1 MLKQKGAMMAIDF
14 QEFNTLLEDPGSVS
28 LPIKLLAIV
37 IVLGAVLFLGYK
49 MIIIDQFDQ
58 LARVQSEELDLRSG
72 YEKKQRRANQLP
84 AFKAQLNEMQ
94 DSFGAL
100 IKQLPS
106 NNEIP
111 GLILDISEK
120 GLSNGLEID
129 LFEPK
134 PEIRK
139 EFYAEKPI
147 KLRAKGSYDE
157 LASFVSDLSALSR
170 IVTINNIRLRPENK
184 TKQPRGKKSISRV
197 IMEATIQ
204 TYRYIEEDTEEED
217 A

>member
-1 MLKQKGAMMAIDF
+1 MAIDL
-14 QEFNTLLEDPGSVS
+14 QEFNSLMEDPGNVS
-28 LPIKLLAIV
+28 LPIKIIAIL
-37 IVLGAVLFLGYK
+37 IVFSAVLFLGYK
-49 MIIIDQFDQ
+49 MIVIEQIEQ
-58 LARVQSEELDLRSG
+58 LARVQSQEANLRVA
-72 YEKKQRRANQLP
+72 YQKKQARANQLP
-84 AFKAQLNEMQ
+84 AYKTQLSDMQ
-94 DSFGAL
+94 ESFGSL

-106 NNEIP
+106 NTEIP

-147 KLRAKGSYDE
+147 KLKAKGSYDE
-157 LASFVSDLSALSR
+157 LASFVSDLSALPR
-170 IVTINNIRLRPENK
+170 IVTINDIRLTPEKENK
-184 TKQPRGKKSISRV
+184 EKKSRQKKSARI

-204 TYRYIEEDTEEED
+204 TYRYMEEADEGD

>member
-1 MLKQKGAMMAIDF
+1 MAIDI
-14 QEFNTLLEDPGSVS
+14 QEFNTLMEDPGSVS
-28 LPIKLLAIV
+28 LPVKMIAIL
-37 IVLGAVLFLGYK
+37 IILIGVLFLGYK
-49 MIIIDQFDQ
+49 FIVLEQMGR
-58 LARVQSEELDLRSG
+58 LERVTSEEQNLRVA
-72 YEKKQRRANQLP
+72 YEKKQARANQLP
-84 AFKAQLNEMQ
+84 AYKAQLNEMQ
-94 DSFGAL
+94 DSFGTL

-106 NNEIP
+106 NTEIP

-147 KLRAKGSYDE
+147 KIKARGSYDE

-170 IVTINNIRLRPENK
+170 IVTINDIRLLPEKK
-184 TKQPRGKKSISRV
+184 TEGQKRKKTASRIV
-197 IMEATIQ
+197 MEATIQ
-204 TYRYIEEDTEEED
+204 TYRYIEEGAEED
-217 A
+217 NS

>member
-1 MLKQKGAMMAIDF
+1 MAIDL
-14 QEFNTLLEDPGSVS
+14 QELNDLMEDPGNVS
-28 LPIKLLAIV
+28 LPIKIIAIL

-49 MIIIDQFDQ
+49 MLIIDQIDQ
-58 LARVQSEELDLRSG
+58 LERVQSEELNLRVA
-72 YEKKQRRANQLP
+72 YDKKQARANQLP

-94 DSFGAL
+94 ESFGSL

-106 NNEIP
+106 NTEIP

-134 PEIRK
+134 PEIHK

-147 KLRAKGSYDE
+147 KIKAKGSYDE
-157 LASFVSDLSALSR
+157 LASFVSDLSALPR
-170 IVTINNIRLRPENK
+170 IVTINDIRLTPEKQNK
-184 TKQPRGKKSISRV
+184 EKNKHKKTAARIV
-197 IMEATIQ
+197 MEATIQ
-204 TYRYIEEDTEEED
+204 TYRYMEEGADDEGD
-217 A
+217 V

>member
-1 MLKQKGAMMAIDF
+1 MAIDL
-14 QEFNTLLEDPGSVS
+14 QEFNSLMEDPGNVS
-28 LPIKLLAIV
+28 LPIKIIAIL
-37 IVLGAVLFLGYK
+37 IVLSAVLFLGYK
-49 MIIIDQFDQ
+49 MIIIDQIDQ
-58 LARVQSEELDLRSG
+58 LERVHSEESNLRVS
-72 YEKKQRRANQLP
+72 YEKKQARANQLP
-84 AFKAQLNEMQ
+84 AFKTQLSDMQ
-94 DSFGAL
+94 ESFGSL

-106 NNEIP
+106 NTEIP

-147 KLRAKGSYDE
+147 KIKAKGSYDE
-157 LASFVSDLSALSR
+157 LASFVSDLSALPR
-170 IVTINNIRLRPENK
+170 IVTINDIRLTPEKESKEKNNRKK
-184 TKQPRGKKSISRV
+184 TVSRIV
-197 IMEATIQ
+197 MEATIQ
-204 TYRYIEEDTEEED
+204 TYRYMEEGSDDEGD

>member
-1 MLKQKGAMMAIDF
+1 VAIDI
-14 QEFNTLLEDPGSVS
+14 QEFNTLIEDPGNVS
-28 LPIKLLAIV
+28 LPVKMIAII
-37 IVLGAVLFLGYK
+37 IVLISVLFLGYK
-49 MIIIDQFDQ
+49 LIVLDQMDQ
-58 LARVQSEELDLRSG
+58 LERVQSQEQTLRVA
-72 YEKKQRRANQLP
+72 YEKKQARANQLP

-94 DSFGAL
+94 DSFGSL

-106 NNEIP
+106 NTEIP

-139 EFYAEKPI
+139 EFYAKKPI
-147 KLRAKGSYDE
+147 KLKARGSYDE

-170 IVTINNIRLRPENK
+170 IVTINDIRLLPENK
-184 TKQPRGKKSISRV
+184 KKEQTRKKTASRIV
-197 IMEATIQ
+197 MEATIQ
-204 TYRYIEEDTEEED
+204 TYRYMEEGSDED
-217 A
+217 DS

>member
-1 MLKQKGAMMAIDF
+1 MAIDI
-14 QEFNTLLEDPGSVS
+14 QEFNTLMEDPGSVS
-28 LPIKLLAIV
+28 LPVKIIAIL
-37 IVLGAVLFLGYK
+37 IILIGVLFLGYK
-49 MIIIDQFDQ
+49 FIVLEQMGR
-58 LARVQSEELDLRSG
+58 LERVTSEEQNLRVA
-72 YEKKQRRANQLP
+72 YEKKQARANQLP
-84 AFKAQLNEMQ
+84 AYKAQLNEMQ
-94 DSFGAL
+94 DSFGTL

-106 NNEIP
+106 NTEIP

-147 KLRAKGSYDE
+147 KIKARGSYDE

-170 IVTINNIRLRPENK
+170 IVTINDIRLLPEKK
-184 TKQPRGKKSISRV
+184 TEGQKRKKTASRIV
-197 IMEATIQ
+197 MEATIQ
-204 TYRYIEEDTEEED
+204 TYRYIEEGAEED
-217 A
+217 DS

>member
-1 MLKQKGAMMAIDF
+1 MAIDL
-14 QEFNTLLEDPGSVS
+14 QEFNTLIEDPGNVS
-28 LPIKLLAIV
+28 WPIKMVAVV
-37 IVLGAVLFLGYK
+37 IVLAAVLFLGYK

-58 LARVQSEELDLRSG
+58 LARVQAAELDLRNA
-72 YEKKQRRANQLP
+72 YEKKQQRANQLP

-157 LASFVSDLSALSR
+157 LASFVSDLSALPR
-170 IVTINNIRLRPENK
+170 IVTINDIRLLPEKKK
-184 TKQPRGKKSISRV
+184 TKQHKGKKSTSRV
-197 IMEATIQ
+197 VMEATIQ
-204 TYRYIEEDTEEED
+204 TYRYIEEGAEED
-217 A
+217 ET

>member
-1 MLKQKGAMMAIDF
+1 
-14 QEFNTLLEDPGSVS
+14 
-28 LPIKLLAIV
+28 
-37 IVLGAVLFLGYK
+37 
-49 MIIIDQFDQ
+49 MIIIDQIDQ
-58 LARVQSEELDLRSG
+58 LERVHSEEANLRVS
-72 YEKKQRRANQLP
+72 YEKKQARANQLP
-84 AFKAQLNEMQ
+84 AFKAQLSDMQ
-94 DSFGAL
+94 ESFGSL

-106 NNEIP
+106 NTEIP

-147 KLRAKGSYDE
+147 KLKAKGSYDE
-157 LASFVSDLSALSR
+157 LASFVSDLSALPR
-170 IVTINNIRLRPENK
+170 IVTINDIRLTPEKQNK
-184 TKQPRGKKSISRV
+184 EKNNRKKTVSRI

-204 TYRYIEEDTEEED
+204 TYRYMEEGADDEGD

>member
-1 MLKQKGAMMAIDF
+1 MAIDI
-14 QEFNTLLEDPGSVS
+14 QEFNTLMEDPGSVS
-28 LPIKLLAIV
+28 LPVKMIAIL
-37 IVLGAVLFLGYK
+37 IILMGVLFLGYK
-49 MIIIDQFDQ
+49 FIVLEQMGQ
-58 LARVQSEELDLRSG
+58 LERVKSEEQNLRVA
-72 YEKKQRRANQLP
+72 YEKKQARANQLS
-84 AFKAQLNEMQ
+84 AYKAQLNEMQ

-157 LASFVSDLSALSR
+157 LASFVSDLSALPR
-170 IVTINNIRLRPENK
+170 IVTINDIRLLPEKKK
-184 TKQPRGKKSISRV
+184 TKQHKGKKSTSRV
-197 IMEATIQ
+197 VMEATIQ
-204 TYRYIEEDTEEED
+204 TYRYIEEGAEEEET
-217 A
+217 

>member
-1 MLKQKGAMMAIDF
+1 MAIDL
-14 QEFNTLLEDPGSVS
+14 QEFNILIEDPGSVS
-28 LPIKLLAIV
+28 WSIKTIAIV
-37 IVLGAVLFLGYK
+37 IVLGGVLFLGYK

-58 LARVQSEELDLRSG
+58 LARVQAAELDLRSA

-84 AFKAQLNEMQ
+84 AFKEQLNEMQ
-94 DSFGAL
+94 DSFGVL

-134 PEIRK
+134 PEILK

-157 LASFVSDLSALSR
+157 LASFVSDLSALPR
-170 IVTINNIRLRPENK
+170 IVTINNIRLLPEK
-184 TKQPRGKKSISRV
+184 KKVKKDRRGKSISRV
-197 IMEATIQ
+197 VMEATIQ
-204 TYRYIEEDTEEED
+204 TYRYIEESTEEDEV
-217 A
+217 

>member
-1 MLKQKGAMMAIDF
+1 MGEIMAIDI
-14 QEFNTLLEDPGSVS
+14 QEFNTLIEDPGNVS
-28 LPIKLLAIV
+28 PSIKILAILIIFGV
-37 IVLGAVLFLGYK
+37 VTFLGYK
-49 MIIIDQFDQ
+49 FIILDQMDR
-58 LARVQSEELDLRSG
+58 LGRVQSQEQSLRVM
-72 YEKKQRRANQLP
+72 YEKKQARANQLP
-84 AFKAQLNEMQ
+84 AYKAQLNEMQ
-94 DSFGAL
+94 DSFGTL

-106 NNEIP
+106 NTEIP

-147 KLRAKGSYDE
+147 KIRAKGSYDE
-157 LASFVSDLSALSR
+157 LALFVSDLSALPR
-170 IVTINNIRLRPENK
+170 IVTINDIRLLPEEKKKNK
-184 TKQPRGKKSISRV
+184 KRQKKVSSRIV
-197 IMEATIQ
+197 MEATIQ
-204 TYRYIEEDTEEED
+204 TYRYIEEGSDDEGD

>member
-1 MLKQKGAMMAIDF
+1 MDI
-14 QEFNTLLEDPGSVS
+14 QEFNTLMEDPGSVS
-28 LPIKLLAIV
+28 LPVKMIAIL
-37 IVLGAVLFLGYK
+37 IILIGVLFLGYK
-49 MIIIDQFDQ
+49 FIVLEQMGR
-58 LARVQSEELDLRSG
+58 LERVTSEEQNLRVA
-72 YEKKQRRANQLP
+72 YEKKQARANQLP
-84 AFKAQLNEMQ
+84 AYKAQLNEMQ
-94 DSFGAL
+94 DSFGTL

-106 NNEIP
+106 NTEIP

-147 KLRAKGSYDE
+147 KIKARGSYDE

-170 IVTINNIRLRPENK
+170 IVTINDIRLLPEKK
-184 TKQPRGKKSISRV
+184 TEGQKRKKTASRIV
-197 IMEATIQ
+197 MEATIQ
-204 TYRYIEEDTEEED
+204 TYRYIEEGAEED
-217 A
+217 DS

>member
-1 MLKQKGAMMAIDF
+1 MAIDI
-14 QEFNTLLEDPGSVS
+14 QEFNTLMEDPGSVS
-28 LPIKLLAIV
+28 LPVKMIAIL
-37 IVLGAVLFLGYK
+37 IILIGVLFLGYK
-49 MIIIDQFDQ
+49 FIVLEQMGR
-58 LARVQSEELDLRSG
+58 LERVTSEEQNLRVA
-72 YEKKQRRANQLP
+72 YEKKQARANQLP
-84 AFKAQLNEMQ
+84 AYKAQLNEMQ
-94 DSFGAL
+94 DSFGTL

-106 NNEIP
+106 NTEIP

-147 KLRAKGSYDE
+147 KIKARGSYDE

-170 IVTINNIRLRPENK
+170 IVTINDIRLLPEKK
-184 TKQPRGKKSISRV
+184 TEGQKRKKTASRIV
-197 IMEATIQ
+197 MEATIQ
-204 TYRYIEEDTEEED
+204 TYRYIEEGAEED
-217 A
+217 DS

>member
-1 MLKQKGAMMAIDF
+1 MAIDL
-14 QEFNTLLEDPGSVS
+14 QEFNELMEDPSNVS
-28 LPIKLLAIV
+28 LPVKIIAIL

-49 MIIIDQFDQ
+49 LLIIDQMDQ
-58 LARVQSEELDLRSG
+58 LERVQAEELNLKVI
-72 YEKKQRRANQLP
+72 YEKKQARANQLP
-84 AFKAQLNEMQ
+84 AFKAQLSEMQ
-94 DSFGAL
+94 ESFGSL

-106 NNEIP
+106 NTEIP

-134 PEIRK
+134 AEIQK

-147 KLRAKGSYDE
+147 KIKAKGRYDE
-157 LASFVSDLSALSR
+157 LASFVSDLSALPR
-170 IVTINNIRLRPENK
+170 IVTIDNIRLTPEKQNK
-184 TKQPRGKKSISRV
+184 AKNKHKKIAPRI

-204 TYRYIEEDTEEED
+204 TYRYMEEGADDEGD
-217 A
+217 V